1 MYKKNYH
8 GYEEDKK
15 TYTIVDVND
24 YSKKE
29 LLEDESV
36 ISKFLVIEKSKS
48 NEELIENLEEVIE
61 KTKKENLYKIEK
73 IVDLVY
79 SKSLGEEKTNE
90 ILEKIEK
97 KRGEKGYMLE
107 RVADM
112 VKREIDNDRKKA
124 RKEGRAEGRVEGRKE
139 AKTEVAKKL
148 IKEGFKFDLVYR
160 TTGLEKNKLQEL
172 FDTCK

>member
-48 NEELIENLEEVIE
+48 NEELIENLEEVI
-61 KTKKENLYKIEK
+61 
-73 IVDLVY
+73 
-79 SKSLGEEKTNE
+79 
-90 ILEKIEK
+90 
-97 KRGEKGYMLE
+97 
-107 RVADM
+107 
-112 VKREIDNDRKKA
+112 
-124 RKEGRAEGRVEGRKE
+124 
-139 AKTEVAKKL
+139 
-148 IKEGFKFDLVYR
+148 
-160 TTGLEKNKLQEL
+160 
-172 FDTCK
+172 